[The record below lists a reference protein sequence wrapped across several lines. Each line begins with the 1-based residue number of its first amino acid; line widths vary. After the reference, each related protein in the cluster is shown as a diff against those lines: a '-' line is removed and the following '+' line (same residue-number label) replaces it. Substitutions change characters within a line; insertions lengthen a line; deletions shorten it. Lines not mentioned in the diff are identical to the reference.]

1 MYSSVANNKVPT
13 THLSINGSQMHP
25 VVGPQDLIQIDQ
37 LHLQIACQLMI

>member
-13 THLSINGSQMHP
+13 THPSINGSQMHS
-25 VVGPQDLIQIDQ
+25 VGPQDLIQIDQ